1 MTRRILF
8 VIGGDARTCEE
19 CGWLDNGNDR
29 CWLFATGHDE
39 GGPSDPRSLERDA
52 DGNRLR
58 LDECLDA
65 EADAAALRKA
75 SR

>member
-29 CWLFATGHDE
+29 CWLFAEGTDE
-39 GGPSDPRSLERDA
+39 GRPSDPRGLDRDA
-52 DGNRLR
+52 EGARLR

-65 EADAAALRKA
+65 EREVAALQKGGR
-75 SR
+75 